1 MSEKTLSELI
11 GTLRRQSPGTAERDA
26 TVEMTKARITRA
38 ETAERL
44 AEALMRTIHGGA
56 NQFAEWGLIDQY
68 RAAREA
74 VRKLEEQT

>member
-1 MSEKTLSELI
+1 MSDKTLNEL
-11 GTLRRQSPGTAERDA
+11 A
-26 TVEMTKARITRA
+26 TQHLLDARIRRA
-38 ETAERL
+38 EAAERL